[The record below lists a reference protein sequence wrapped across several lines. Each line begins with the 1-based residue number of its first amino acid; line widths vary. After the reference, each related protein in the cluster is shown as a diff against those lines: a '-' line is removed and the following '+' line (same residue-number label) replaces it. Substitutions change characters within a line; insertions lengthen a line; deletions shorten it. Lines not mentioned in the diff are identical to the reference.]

1 MNIVKRNGL
10 IVEFNGDKIFEAVNK
25 AADETELGIDYELA
39 REIADSIEDEL
50 EDLEFTP
57 DVEYIQDMVEDALM
71 QSNRRDIAKR
81 YILFR
86 EERNKLR
93 NQGWEMTD
101 LQKDIS

>member
-25 AADETELGIDYELA
+25 AANETELGIDYELA

-81 YILFR
+81 
-86 EERNKLR
+86 
-93 NQGWEMTD
+93 
-101 LQKDIS
+101 